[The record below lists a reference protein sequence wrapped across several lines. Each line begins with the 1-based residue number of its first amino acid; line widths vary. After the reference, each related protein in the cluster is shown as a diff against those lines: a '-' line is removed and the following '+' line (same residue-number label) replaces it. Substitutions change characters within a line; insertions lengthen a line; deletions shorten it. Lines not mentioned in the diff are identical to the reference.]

1 LLSQSFRVRCEY
13 GNYTSLGNYSIF
25 AAQIR
30 NSMENLIKEK
40 VSIWLNGNYDQTTK
54 EEVLKLLQ
62 TNEKEL
68 MDAFYRDL
76 EFGTGGLRGI
86 MGVGTNRMNKYT
98 VGFATQGFVN
108 YLKQQFPNKP
118 LKVAI
123 CFDSRNNSKY
133 FAGITADVFS
143 ANGIFCYLFEEL
155 RPTPELSFAVRE
167 LQCDG
172 GVMVTASHNPK
183 EYNGYKAYWNDG
195 AQLIP
200 PHDVNVIAA
209 VEQIASVDD
218 VKWERNLDLVQTIGE
233 EMDDLY
239 LKQVQT
245 LSSANNAIKDAAK
258 NLKIVYTPLHG
269 TGITMVPKALK
280 MWGFEN
286 IHIVEEQSV
295 PNGDFP
301 TVVSPNPEEKAA
313 MELALKKAKEIDA
326 DLILATDPDADRIA
340 AGIKNLKGEYLL
352 LNGNQVVILLTY
364 YLLSQREAENKL
376 QATDYVIKTI
386 VSTELIPKMANDYG
400 IECFDVL
407 TGFKYIAAVIRENEG
422 KRKYI
427 GGGEESFGYLA
438 GDFVR
443 DKDAVSAC
451 CLFAEMAAQATANN
465 STLYMELL
473 KIYQKYGYYKEDLL
487 SITKK
492 GKEGIEEIKQM
503 MVNYRNHPPKE
514 INGSKVVCI
523 KDYLLHKT
531 EDLIT
536 GKTEKIELPTSDVLQ
551 FFTEDGSKVSV
562 RPSGTEPK
570 IKYYFAVCHKLSN
583 IDEVEELDKT
593 LAERIEAIKK
603 SIV

>member
-1 LLSQSFRVRCEY
+1 
-13 GNYTSLGNYSIF
+13 
-25 AAQIR
+25 
-30 NSMENLIKEK
+30 MDNLIKEK
-40 VSIWLNGNYDQTTK
+40 VNVWLNGNYDQATK
-54 EEVLKLLQ
+54 DEIAKLQQ

-68 MDAFYRDL
+68 IDAFYKDL

-98 VGFATQGFVN
+98 VGFATQGFAN
-108 YLKQQFPNKP
+108 YLKQQYPNKA

-123 CFDSRNNSKY
+123 GFDSRNNSKY

-143 ANGIFCYLFEEL
+143 ANGILCYLFEEL
-155 RPTPELSFAVRE
+155 RPTPELSFAARE
-167 LQCDG
+167 LKCDG

-195 AQLIP
+195 AQLVP
-200 PHDVNVIAA
+200 PHDENVIEA
-209 VEQIASVDD
+209 VAQIACVND
-218 VKWERNLDLVQTIGE
+218 VKWERNPNLVQIIGK
-233 EMDDLY
+233 EMDELY

-245 LSSANNAIKDAAK
+245 LSFAHKNMDNAAK

-269 TGITMVPKALK
+269 TGITMVPKALQ

-286 IHIVEEQSV
+286 VHIVAEQSV

-340 AGIKNLKGEYLL
+340 AGIKNVKGEYLL
-352 LNGNQVVILLTY
+352 LNGNQIVILLTH
-364 YLLSQREAENKL
+364 YLLSQLKVENKL
-376 QATDYVIKTI
+376 HATDFIIKTI
-386 VSTELIPKMANDYG
+386 VSTELIPKMAKDYG
-400 IECFDVL
+400 IDCFDVL
-407 TGFKYIAAVIRENEG
+407 TGFKHIAAVIREYEG

-443 DKDAVSAC
+443 DKDSVSAC
-451 CLFAEMAAQATANN
+451 CLFAEMAAQAIANQ
-465 STLYMELL
+465 STLYVELL
-473 KIYQKYGYYKEDLL
+473 KVYQKYGYYKEDLL

-492 GKEGIEEIKQM
+492 GKEGLEEIKQM
-503 MVNYRNHPPKE
+503 MVNYRNNPPAA
-514 INGSKVVCI
+514 INGSKVICI

-531 EDLIT
+531 QDLIT

-570 IKYYFAVCHKLSN
+570 IKYYFAVCHELSD
-583 IDEVEELDKT
+583 IDEVEALDKT
-593 LAERIEAIKK
+593 LAERIEAIKR

>member
-1 LLSQSFRVRCEY
+1 
-13 GNYTSLGNYSIF
+13 
-25 AAQIR
+25 
-30 NSMENLIKEK
+30 MENLIKEK
-40 VSIWLNGNYDQTTK
+40 VNVWLNGNCDQATK
-54 EEVLKLLQ
+54 NEILKLLQ

-68 MDAFYRDL
+68 TDAFYKDL

-98 VGFATQGFVN
+98 VGFATQGFAN
-108 YLKQQFPNKP
+108 YLKQQFPNKL

-123 CFDSRNNSKY
+123 GFDSRNNSKY

-167 LQCDG
+167 LECVG
-172 GVMVTASHNPK
+172 GVVVTASHNPK

-195 AQLIP
+195 AQLVP
-200 PHDVNVIAA
+200 PHDINVMDA
-209 VEQIASVDD
+209 VTQISSFDD
-218 VKWERNLDLVQTIGE
+218 VKWKRNPDLVQMIGE
-233 EMDDLY
+233 EMDNLY

-245 LSSANNAIKDAAK
+245 LSFANNAIENAAK
-258 NLKIVYTPLHG
+258 SLKIVYTPLHG

-286 IHIVEEQSV
+286 VYIVEEQSI

-340 AGIKNLKGEYLL
+340 AGIKNVKGEYLL
-352 LNGNQVVILLTY
+352 INGNQIVILLTH
-364 YLLSQREAENKL
+364 YLLSQRKAENKL
-376 QATDYVIKTI
+376 HPSDFIIKTI
-386 VSTELIPKMANDYG
+386 VSTELIPQMAKYYG
-400 IECFDVL
+400 IDCYDVL
-407 TGFKYIAAVIRENEG
+407 TGFKNIAEVIRNNEG

-451 CLFAEMAAQATANN
+451 CLFAEMTAQAIANQ
-465 STLYMELL
+465 STLYIELL

-492 GKEGIEEIKQM
+492 GKEGLEAIKQM
-503 MVNYRNHPPKE
+503 MVDYRKNPPKE
-514 INGSKVVCI
+514 INGSKVIGI
-523 KDYLLHKT
+523 KDYLLHKNQ
-531 EDLIT
+531 DLRT
-536 GKTEKIELPTSDVLQ
+536 GKTEKIDLPTSDVLQ

-570 IKYYFAVCHKLSN
+570 IKYYFAVCQKLPDIHK
-583 IDEVEELDKT
+583 VEELDKA
-593 LAERIEAIKK
+593 LAVRIEAIKK
-603 SIV
+603 SIVQ

>member
-1 LLSQSFRVRCEY
+1 LKKIQ
-13 GNYTSLGNYSIF
+13 IF
-25 AAQIR
+25 AKKL
-30 NSMENLIKEK
+30 SGMENLIKEK
-40 VSIWLNGNYDQTTK
+40 VNIWLNGNYDQATK
-54 EEVLKLLQ
+54 DEVLKLSQ
-62 TNEKEL
+62 TNKKEL
-68 MDAFYRDL
+68 IDAFYRDL

-98 VGFATQGFVN
+98 VGFATQGFAN
-108 YLKQQFPNKP
+108 YLKQQFPNKS

-133 FAGITADVFS
+133 FAGITADIFS

-195 AQLIP
+195 AQLVP
-200 PHDVNVIAA
+200 PHDVNVIDA

-218 VKWERNLDLVQTIGE
+218 VKWERNPSLVQMIGE
-233 EMDDLY
+233 EMDNLY
-239 LKQVQT
+239 LKQVHT
-245 LSSANNAIKDAAK
+245 LSFAKKPLAAAK
-258 NLKIVYTPLHG
+258 DLKIVYTPLHG
-269 TGITMVPKALK
+269 VGITMVPKALK
-280 MWGFEN
+280 MWEFEN
-286 IHIVEEQSV
+286 FHVVEEQSV
-295 PNGDFP
+295 PNGNFP

-326 DLILATDPDADRIA
+326 DLILATDPDSDRIA

-352 LNGNQVVILLTY
+352 LNGNQIVILLTH
-364 YLLSQREAENKL
+364 YLLSQLKAENKL
-376 QATDYVIKTI
+376 HATDYVIKTI
-386 VSTELIPKMANDYG
+386 VSTELIPKMAKDYG
-400 IECFDVL
+400 VDYFDVL

-451 CLFAEMAAQATANN
+451 CLFAEMAAQAITHH
-465 STLYMELL
+465 STLYVELL

-487 SITKK
+487 SIIKK
-492 GKEGIEEIKQM
+492 GKEGLEEIKQM

-514 INGSKVVCI
+514 INGSKVICI
-523 KDYLLHKT
+523 KDYLLHQT
-531 EDLIT
+531 LDLTT
-536 GKTEKIELPTSDVLQ
+536 GKTEKIDLPTSDVLQ

-583 IDEVEELDKT
+583 IEEVEELDKT
-593 LAERIEAIKK
+593 LAERIEAIKR
-603 SIV
+603 SIVN

>member
-1 LLSQSFRVRCEY
+1 
-13 GNYTSLGNYSIF
+13 
-25 AAQIR
+25 
-30 NSMENLIKEK
+30 MENLIKEK
-40 VSIWLNGNYDQTTK
+40 VNVWLNGNCDQATK
-54 EEVLKLLQ
+54 NEILKLLQ

-68 MDAFYRDL
+68 TDAFYKDL

-98 VGFATQGFVN
+98 VGFATQGFAN
-108 YLKQQFPNKP
+108 YLKQQFPNKL

-123 CFDSRNNSKY
+123 GFDSRNNSKY

-167 LQCDG
+167 LECVG

-195 AQLIP
+195 AQLVP
-200 PHDVNVIAA
+200 PHDINVMDA
-209 VEQIASVDD
+209 VTQISSFDD
-218 VKWERNLDLVQTIGE
+218 VKWKRNPDLVQMIGE
-233 EMDDLY
+233 EMDNLY

-245 LSSANNAIKDAAK
+245 LSFANNAIENAAK
-258 NLKIVYTPLHG
+258 SLKIVYTPLHG

-286 IHIVEEQSV
+286 VCIVEEQSV

-340 AGIKNLKGEYLL
+340 AGIKNVKGEYLL
-352 LNGNQVVILLTY
+352 INGNQIVILLTH
-364 YLLSQREAENKL
+364 YLLSQLKAENKL
-376 QATDYVIKTI
+376 HPSDFIIKTI
-386 VSTELIPKMANDYG
+386 VSTELIPQMAKCYEIDCY
-400 IECFDVL
+400 DVL
-407 TGFKYIAAVIRENEG
+407 TGFKNIAEVIRNNEG

-451 CLFAEMAAQATANN
+451 CLFAEMTAQAIANQ
-465 STLYMELL
+465 STLYVELL

-492 GKEGIEEIKQM
+492 GKEGLEAIKQM
-503 MVNYRNHPPKE
+503 MVDYRNNPPKE
-514 INGSKVVCI
+514 INGSKVICI
-523 KDYLLHKT
+523 KDYLLQ
-531 EDLIT
+531 EMQDLIT
-536 GKTEKIELPTSDVLQ
+536 RKIEKIDLPVSDVLQ
-551 FFTEDGSKVSV
+551 FFTEDGSKISV

-570 IKYYFAVCHKLSN
+570 IKYYFAVCQNLSD
-583 IDEVEELDKT
+583 IHEVEELDKA
-593 LAERIEAIKK
+593 LAARIEAIKH
-603 SIV
+603 SII

>member
-1 LLSQSFRVRCEY
+1 
-13 GNYTSLGNYSIF
+13 
-25 AAQIR
+25 
-30 NSMENLIKEK
+30 MENLITEK
-40 VSIWLNGNYDQTTK
+40 VNIWLNGNCDQATK
-54 EEVLKLLQ
+54 DEIAQLMQ

-68 MDAFYRDL
+68 ADAFYKDL

-98 VGFATQGFVN
+98 VGFATQGFAN
-108 YLKQQFPNKP
+108 YLKQQFPNKL

-123 CFDSRNNSKY
+123 GFDSRNYSQY

-195 AQLIP
+195 AQLVP
-200 PHDVNVIAA
+200 PHDINVMDA
-209 VEQIASVDD
+209 VTQISTFDD
-218 VKWERNLDLVQTIGE
+218 VKWERNSNLVQMLGE
-233 EMDDLY
+233 EMDKLY
-239 LKQVQT
+239 LKRVQT
-245 LSSANNAIKDAAK
+245 LSFANKAIENAAK
-258 NLKIVYTPLHG
+258 FLKIVYTPLHG

-286 IHIVEEQSV
+286 VCIVEDQSI
-295 PNGDFP
+295 PNGEFP

-340 AGIKNLKGEYLL
+340 AGIKNLQGEYLL
-352 LNGNQVVILLTY
+352 INGNQIVILLTH
-364 YLLSQREAENKL
+364 YLLSQLKDENKL
-376 QATDYVIKTI
+376 HPSDFIIKTI
-386 VSTELIPKMANDYG
+386 VSTELIPEMAKHYEIDCY
-400 IECFDVL
+400 DVL
-407 TGFKYIAAVIRENEG
+407 TGFKNIAAIIRKYEG
-422 KRKYI
+422 KRKYV

-451 CLFAEMAAQATANN
+451 CLFAEMTAQAIANE
-465 STLYMELL
+465 STLFIELL
-473 KIYQKYGYYKEDLL
+473 KIYQKYGFYKEDLV

-492 GKEGIEEIKQM
+492 GKEGLEDIKQM
-503 MVNYRNHPPKE
+503 MVNYRNNPPKE
-514 INGSKVVCI
+514 INGSKVIYI
-523 KDYLLHKT
+523 KDYLLHKMQ
-531 EDLIT
+531 DLRT
-536 GKTEKIELPTSDVLQ
+536 GKTEKIDLPTSDVLQ

-570 IKYYFAVCHKLSN
+570 IKYYFAVCQKLSD
-583 IDEVEELDKT
+583 IHEVDELDKT
-593 LAERIEAIKK
+593 LAARIEAIKN
-603 SIV
+603 SII

>member
-1 LLSQSFRVRCEY
+1 
-13 GNYTSLGNYSIF
+13 
-25 AAQIR
+25 
-30 NSMENLIKEK
+30 MENLIKEK
-40 VSIWLNGNYDQTTK
+40 VNSWLNGNYGKATK
-54 EEVLKLLQ
+54 EEITCLLQ

-68 MDAFYRDL
+68 TDAFYRDL

-98 VGFATQGFVN
+98 VGFATQGFAN
-108 YLKQQFPNKP
+108 YLKKTFPKKT

-123 CFDSRNNSKY
+123 AFDSRNNSKY

-167 LQCDG
+167 LSCDA

-195 AQLIP
+195 AQLVP
-200 PHDVNVIAA
+200 PHDLNVIDE
-209 VEQIASVDD
+209 VTKITSVDE
-218 VKWERNLDLVQTIGE
+218 VKWERNPSLIQMIGE
-233 EMDDLY
+233 DIDNLY
-239 LKQVQT
+239 LNQVQT
-245 LSSANNAIKDAAK
+245 LSFSNKTVDKSVK

-269 TGITMVPKALK
+269 TGITLIPKAFK

-286 IHIVEEQSV
+286 VHIVEEQSV
-295 PNGDFP
+295 PDGNFP
-301 TVVSPNPEEKAA
+301 TVVSPNPEEKTA
-313 MELALKKAKEIDA
+313 MELALKKAKAIDA

-340 AGIKNLKGEYLL
+340 AGVKNLNGEYIL
-352 LNGNQVVILLTY
+352 LNGNQTLILLTY
-364 YLLSQREAENKL
+364 YLLSQLKVANKL
-376 QATDYVIKTI
+376 HSTDYIIKTI
-386 VSTELIPKMANDYG
+386 VSTELIPKMAKEYG
-400 IECFDVL
+400 VDCFDVL
-407 TGFKYIAAVIRENEG
+407 TGFKYIAEVIRELEG

-443 DKDAVSAC
+443 DKDAISAC
-451 CLFAEMAAQATANN
+451 CLFAEMAAQAVANQ
-465 STLYMELL
+465 STLYLELL

-492 GKEGIEEIKQM
+492 GKEGLEEIKQM
-503 MVNYRNHPPKE
+503 MVNYRKNPPKE

-523 KDYLLHKT
+523 KDYLLHETK
-531 EDLIT
+531 DLIT
-536 GKTEKIELPTSDVLQ
+536 GKTEKIDLPTSDVLQ
-551 FFTEDGSKVSV
+551 FFTEDGSKISV

-570 IKYYFAVCHKLSN
+570 IKYYFAVCGNLSN
-583 IDEVEELDKT
+583 IEDIVTLDGVLT
-593 LAERIEAIKK
+593 ERIAAIKK
-603 SIV
+603 SFV

>member
-1 LLSQSFRVRCEY
+1 
-13 GNYTSLGNYSIF
+13 
-25 AAQIR
+25 
-30 NSMENLIKEK
+30 MENLIKEK
-40 VSIWLNGNYDQTTK
+40 VNIWLNGNYDKATK
-54 EEVLKLLQ
+54 AEITNLLQ

-68 MDAFYRDL
+68 TDAFYRDL

-98 VGFATQGFVN
+98 VGFATQGFAN
-108 YLKQQFPNKP
+108 YLKKTFPDKM
-118 LKVAI
+118 LKVAV
-123 CFDSRNNSKY
+123 CFDSRNNSNY
-133 FAGITADVFS
+133 FAEIVADVFS

-167 LQCDG
+167 LNCNA

-195 AQLIP
+195 AQLVP
-200 PHDVNVIAA
+200 PHDVNVIEE
-209 VEQIASVDD
+209 VTKITSVDE
-218 VKWERNLDLVQTIGE
+218 VKWERNQNLVKLIGE
-233 EMDDLY
+233 DIDNLY
-239 LKQVQT
+239 LKQIQT
-245 LSSANNAIKDAAK
+245 LSFSNKNIEKYTK

-269 TGITMVPKALK
+269 TGITLIPKAFK

-286 IHIVEEQSV
+286 VHIVEEQSV
-295 PNGDFP
+295 PDGNFP
-301 TVVSPNPEEKAA
+301 TVVSPNPEEKTA
-313 MELALKKAKEIDA
+313 MELALKKAKEMDA

-340 AGIKNLKGEYLL
+340 AGVKNLNGEYIL
-352 LNGNQVVILLTY
+352 LNGNQTLILLTY
-364 YLLSQREAENKL
+364 YLLSQLKDINKL
-376 QATDYVIKTI
+376 HSTDYIIKTI
-386 VSTELIPKMANDYG
+386 VSTELIPKMAKDYG

-407 TGFKYIAAVIRENEG
+407 TGFKYIAEVIREWEG

-443 DKDAVSAC
+443 DKDAISAC
-451 CLFAEMAAQATANN
+451 CLFAEMAAQAVANQ
-465 STLYMELL
+465 STLYLELL

-492 GKEGIEEIKQM
+492 GKEGLEEIKQM
-503 MVNYRNHPPKE
+503 MVNYRENPPKE

-523 KDYLLHKT
+523 KDYLLHETK
-531 EDLIT
+531 DIIT

-551 FFTEDGSKVSV
+551 FFTEDGSKISV

-570 IKYYFAVCHKLSN
+570 IKYYFAVCGELSN
-583 IDEVEELDKT
+583 IEDIVILDGVLTEK
-593 LAERIEAIKK
+593 IEAIKQCF
-603 SIV
+603 S

>member
-1 LLSQSFRVRCEY
+1 
-13 GNYTSLGNYSIF
+13 
-25 AAQIR
+25 
-30 NSMENLIKEK
+30 MENLIKEK
-40 VSIWLNGNYDQTTK
+40 VNIWLHGNYDQATK
-54 EEVLKLLQ
+54 DEIAKLLQ
-62 TNEKEL
+62 TNENEL
-68 MDAFYRDL
+68 IDAFYRDL

-98 VGFATQGFVN
+98 VGFATQGFAN
-108 YLKQQFPNKP
+108 YLKQQFPNKL

-133 FAGITADVFS
+133 FAGITTDIFS

-167 LQCDG
+167 LKCDA
-172 GVMVTASHNPK
+172 GVMITASHNPK

-200 PHDVNVIAA
+200 PHDVNVIEA

-218 VKWERNLDLVQTIGE
+218 VKWERNPNLVQIIDE
-233 EMDDLY
+233 EIDNLY

-245 LSSANNAIKDAAK
+245 LSFFKVPLATAKD
-258 NLKIVYTPLHG
+258 LKIVYTPLHG
-269 TGITMVPKALK
+269 VGITMVPKALK

-286 IHIVEEQSV
+286 LHIVEEQSILS
-295 PNGDFP
+295 GDFP
-301 TVVSPNPEEKAA
+301 TVVSPNPEERTA
-313 MELALKKAKEIDA
+313 MELALKKAKEVDA
-326 DLILATDPDADRIA
+326 DLILATDPDSDRIA
-340 AGIKNLKGEYLL
+340 AGIKDLKGEYLL
-352 LNGNQVVILLTY
+352 LTGNQIIILLTH
-364 YLLSQREAENKL
+364 YLLSQLKAENKL
-376 QATDYVIKTI
+376 HPTDFIIKTI
-386 VSTELIPKMANDYG
+386 VSTELIPKMAKSYDVDYY
-400 IECFDVL
+400 DVL
-407 TGFKYIAAVIRENEG
+407 TGFKNIAAVIRENEE

-451 CLFAEMAAQATANN
+451 CLFAEMTAKAVANH
-465 STLYMELL
+465 STLYIELL

-492 GKEGIEEIKQM
+492 GKEGLEEIKQM
-503 MVNYRNHPPKE
+503 MVNYRNNPPKE
-514 INGSKVVCI
+514 INGSKVICI
-523 KDYLLHKT
+523 KDYLLHETK
-531 EDLIT
+531 DLIT
-536 GKTEKIELPTSDVLQ
+536 GKTEKIDLPASDVLQ

-570 IKYYFAVCHKLSN
+570 IKYYFAVCNKLSN
-583 IDEVEELDKT
+583 IEDVEDLNKA
-593 LAERIEAIKK
+593 LMKRIEEIKK
-603 SIV
+603 SLNLYILLQ